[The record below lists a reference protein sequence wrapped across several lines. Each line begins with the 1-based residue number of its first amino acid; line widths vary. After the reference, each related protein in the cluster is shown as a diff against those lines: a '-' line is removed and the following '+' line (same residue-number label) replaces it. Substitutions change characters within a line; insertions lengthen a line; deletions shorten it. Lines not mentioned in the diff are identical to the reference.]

1 MELSKSEQCRSCGE
15 PLVGPYCAHCG
26 QSPYKGK
33 LTIKRAVGDLV
44 NAVTNVERGFTYTI
58 IRMTTSPGIVI
69 KEFLNGK
76 TRPYFLPARYAFIMV
91 TISALILI
99 KTGIFD
105 LSQQVF
111 NDPTTMSESQRVIT
125 EQIQGY
131 IRKFLNFLV
140 LIQLPFNAF
149 ASWLLFRKRG
159 YNYAEHFV
167 ANTFIIG
174 HLSLIG
180 LAIIPF
186 YYIIPN
192 PEPFGKVNM
201 IYSLSLSAFFYS
213 LVYKQWFK
221 DPWGESI
228 ARGVLT
234 AILGI
239 TFMMLGLAILGVLTV
254 LVLIFVKKVI
264 LFSLVS

>member
-1 MELSKSEQCRSCGE
+1 MELRTSEQCKSCGE
-15 PLVGPYCAHCG
+15 PLVGPYCAQCG

-33 LTIKRAVGDLV
+33 LTIKRAIGDLF
-44 NAVTNVERGFTYTI
+44 NAVTNVERGFTHTI

-105 LSQQVF
+105 LSQQAF
-111 NDPTTMSESQRVIT
+111 NNPDSMSENQRAMNA
-125 EQIQGY
+125 EIQNY
-131 IRKFLNFLV
+131 VKQFLNFFV

-149 ASWLLFRKRG
+149 ISWLLFRKRG

-180 LAIIPF
+180 LIIIPV
-186 YYIIPN
+186 YYLIPSS
-192 PEPFGKVNM
+192 ETFGVVNM
-201 IYSLSLSAFFYS
+201 IFSLSLSAFFYS

-221 DPWGESI
+221 DPWDESI

-239 TFMMLGLAILGVLTV
+239 VLMIVGLFIIGVIGALLFIVFT
-254 LVLIFVKKVI
+254 KV
-264 LFSLVS
+264 F